1 MLVIT
6 IIYAVEPYIVLQIS
20 RLVAVR
26 SFERFCRNVI
36 KTVQARISEMF
47 SPEAN
52 AGIRVFSGGKDLI
65 DIADMAQEERD
76 AILYCFDQNVKK
88 IENISPK
95 LAAGLRPQ
103 REAMVKFAQIAK
115 GTFPETKTYSYPGQQ
130 GGLAVDFLSPATFRY
145 GDATAVGMTE
155 YLGIDGTIGTTQNGT
170 WDIAMAAGTTKF
182 ILGKTAVTY
191 YKGCG
196 TTDKHSYVVL
206 FQDGI
211 IELGTTPKVDQ
222 MQFKSE
228 LMDKYTP
235 IAMQPLM
242 TQSIEEGR
250 SIYQYST
257 PGMIPVSH
265 QTGVNISIHPIY
277 TGTANIP
284 LLGMVFYETSF
295 NPAVMAATH
304 AV

>member
-1 MLVIT
+1 M
-6 IIYAVEPYIVLQIS
+6 
-20 RLVAVR
+20 
-26 SFERFCRNVI
+26 
-36 KTVQARISEMF
+36 VQARISEMF
-47 SPEAN
+47 ATEAN

-65 DIADMAQEERD
+65 DIADMASEERD

-95 LAAGLRPQ
+95 LAASIRPQ
-103 REAMVKFAQIAK
+103 RDAMVKFAQIAK
-115 GTFPETKTYSYPGQQ
+115 GTFPETKTFSYPGQM

-145 GDATAVGMTE
+145 GDATAVGLTQ

-170 WDIAMAAGTTKF
+170 WDMPLAAGTSKF
-182 ILGKTAVTY
+182 LLGNSTSTY
-191 YKGCG
+191 YKGCA
-196 TTDKHSYVVL
+196 TQDKHSYVVL

-211 IELGTTPKVDQ
+211 IELGSTPKIDQ

-228 LMDKYTP
+228 LMDKYVP

-250 SIYQYST
+250 TIYQYST

-265 QTGVNISIHPIY
+265 QTGVNIQIHPIY
-277 TGTANIP
+277 SGTANIP
-284 LLGMVFYETSF
+284 LLGMVFYETAF
-295 NPAVMAATH
+295 NPATMAATH
-304 AV
+304 VV

>member
-1 MLVIT
+1 
-6 IIYAVEPYIVLQIS
+6 
-20 RLVAVR
+20 
-26 SFERFCRNVI
+26 
-36 KTVQARISEMF
+36 MF

-130 GGLAVDFLSPATFRY
+130 GGLAVDFLSPYTFRY
-145 GDATAVGMTE
+145 DATATGAAGKNSYTLYNDSVPVG
-155 YLGIDGTIGTTQNGT
+155 YGS
-170 WDIAMAAGTTKF
+170 WDIPLVTGTKIG
-182 ILGKTAVTY
+182 ILGNRNNAITMGANY
-191 YKGCG
+191 YRGCG
-196 TTDKHSYVVL
+196 ATDNHSYVVI

-211 IELGTTPKVDQ
+211 IELGTTPKIEQ
-222 MQFKSE
+222 LFFRSE
-228 LMDKYTP
+228 LMDKYAP
-235 IAMQPLM
+235 IAMQPLLN
-242 TQSIEEGR
+242 QSIEENR
-250 SIYQYST
+250 TIYQYST

-265 QTGVNISIHPIY
+265 QTGVQIDALANI
-277 TGTANIP
+277 TGTSTIP
-284 LLGMVFYETSF
+284 LLGMVFYESNF
-295 NPAVMAATH
+295 NQNTMLART
-304 AV
+304 